1 MLFRLIL
8 CLCLVLPLSALAER
22 RVALVMADEEYR
34 HLRPLGTPVKDAL
47 AVEEMLKGLGFEVTV
62 ETDRDLRRSRRALE
76 DFAEDFAGADV
87 ALVYY
92 AGHGVEVGGVNYLLP
107 VDAEAGS
114 AAEIA
119 GTGLPLAELQ
129 EVLASVAPVAI
140 VLLDAC
146 REDPFD
152 GAAGGGTAES
162 GTQGGGRGAA
172 ALEDAD
178 APPPRPGLGRVGRA
192 DGVLFAFSAAPGEVA
207 SDGAG
212 DHSPF
217 AEALLRHF
225 ATPGVEVRTAL
236 TLVQQDVY
244 DRSRGAQLPYVE
256 SGLPRLFFAA
266 ATAELDERARLLI
279 AMADLPPDLRD
290 QVQALAAERDMPLA
304 PLFGAVLS
312 ADLAGQGAD
321 QRAAA
326 LVEAAEAF
334 LRFRQQLR
342 QLSPDDPKVAELRAR
357 AEEALSLG
365 EYDAARVALADAA
378 KIDGDARDALRD
390 NYRARTL
397 SQAQTM
403 ALSAQA
409 ARADLDYPAALVD
422 LAEALALYAEIEG
435 PELPAADR
443 AAYSDLL
450 WDQGDLY
457 RMTGNSQKALAAYQ
471 DWLALA
477 AARVAE
483 DPGNPDWARNLGVA
497 QINVGDM
504 LSARGQIAEA
514 EAAFAAA
521 HAIAQD
527 LAARPEAPLKWRHDL
542 FVSTSK
548 LADLAGT
555 RGDLTGALRL
565 HEAGLAV
572 LEGLARD
579 FPERPEVRRDIA
591 VAHERLGDLRLKA
604 GDVAGAKA
612 DFRLAVETR
621 QALIAAQPDKPEW
634 RAELAMAQQKMADAL
649 MAGGDREGALD
660 LYRTAEATAAALW
673 QKDPLNARLKRDW
686 SSARISLGDALKAA
700 GDMQAAREAFGG
712 ALVLR
717 QQMVR
722 DDPGNLEAQRDLSL
736 VHERLGTLAL
746 LQEDAATAQ
755 AEFGAALE
763 IARRLT
769 AAAPASAEAQR
780 DLSIA
785 VDRLG
790 DLAVKQGDFAGAVR
804 MYGESYAIARALAAA
819 EPDNAE
825 RQYDLVAS
833 LVRMSF
839 FDPQGRA
846 LLEEARAIL
855 LDLRARGKMD
865 FAHAGWLPLVEEQLA
880 NQP

>member
-1 MLFRLIL
+1 MLCRLIL
-8 CLCLVLPLSALAER
+8 CVVLLLPSVALAER
-22 RVALVMADEEYR
+22 RVALILADEEYR
-34 HLRPLGTPVKDAL
+34 HLRPLGTPVQDAL
-47 AVEEMLKGLGFEVTV
+47 AVEEMLQGLGFEVTV
-62 ETDRDLRRSRRALE
+62 ETDRDLRRARRALE
-76 DFAEDFAGADV
+76 DFVADYAGADV

-107 VDAEAGS
+107 VDAAAGS

-119 GTGLPLAELQ
+119 RTGLPLSELQ
-129 EVLASVAPVAI
+129 AALAQVAPVAI

-152 GAAGGGTAES
+152 GTGGGE
-162 GTQGGGRGAA
+162 GRGAA
-172 ALEDAD
+172 ALDDAA

-207 SDGAG
+207 SDGTG

-256 SGLPRLFFAA
+256 SGLPQLFFAA
-266 ATAELDERARLLI
+266 ATADLDERARLLI
-279 AMADLPPDLRD
+279 AMADLPPDLRA

-334 LRFRQQLR
+334 LRFRAQL
-342 QLSPDDPKVAELRAR
+342 QLLSPEDPRVADLRTR

-365 EYDAARVALADAA
+365 EYDAARAALAEAA
-378 KIDGDARDALRD
+378 AIDGAARATLRD
-390 NYRARTL
+390 SYRSRTL

-409 ARADLDYPAALVD
+409 ARADLDYPGALVD
-422 LAEALALYAEIEG
+422 LAEAVALYAEIEG
-435 PELPAADR
+435 PALPAADR
-443 AAYSDLL
+443 AAYTDLL

-457 RMTGNSQKALAAYQ
+457 RMTGNSAKALAAYES
-471 DWLALA
+471 WRAIAGARLAEA
-477 AARVAE
+477 P
-483 DPGNPDWARNLGVA
+483 DNPDWARNLGVA
-497 QINVGDM
+497 QVNVGDM
-504 LSARGQIAEA
+504 LTARGRMAEA

-527 LAARPEAPLKWRHDL
+527 LAARPAAPLKWRHDL
-542 FVSTSK
+542 FVTISK

-579 FPERPEVRRDIA
+579 FPDRPDLRRDIA

-604 GDVAGAKA
+604 GDVAGARA

-621 QALIAAQPDKPEW
+621 QALIAAEPDKPDW

-660 LYRTAEATAAALW
+660 LYRTAEAAAAALW
-673 QKDPLNARLKRDW
+673 QKDPLNTRLKRDW

-700 GDMQAAREAFGG
+700 GEAQAAREAFAG

-717 QQMVR
+717 QQMVL

-736 VHERLGTLAL
+736 AHERLGTLAL
-746 LQEDAATAQ
+746 LQDDTATAAT
-755 AEFGAALE
+755 EFAAALE
-763 IARRLT
+763 IARRL
-769 AAAPASAEAQR
+769 AAATPDSAEAQR

-790 DLAVKQGDFAGAVR
+790 DLAVKQGDFATAAR
-804 MYGESYAIARALAAA
+804 MFGESYAIARALAEA
-819 EPDNAE
+819 EPENAE

-833 LVRMSF
+833 LVRISF

-855 LDLRARGKMD
+855 LDLRAKGKMD
-865 FAHAGWLPLVEEQLA
+865 FAHAGWLPLVEGQLA
-880 NQP
+880 AAP